1 MQTSVVWKWI
11 NAWEEKKKNDDDSTD
26 KQGTSIYKQKKF
38 LEERFTYVTLKDKK
52 FFQLTSNPEIPHNLA

>member
-1 MQTSVVWKWI
+1 MRGK
-11 NAWEEKKKNDDDSTD
+11 EKNDDDSTD
-26 KQGTSIYKQKKF
+26 KQGTSIYKQKKFLIYKQKKF